1 MALGAPHRSLDRF
14 FFGSSW
20 PNFHSF
26 RWAAPVSAAGMG
38 TFDCSPLHLKR
49 FGATSLAP
57 ETLPPKPLAWETCQ
71 E

>member
-1 MALGAPHRSLDRF
+1 MALGAPHPSLDRF
-14 FFGSSW
+14 FWVVLGQTSI
-20 PNFHSF
+20 P
-26 RWAAPVSAAGMG
+26 RWVAPVSAAGMG

-57 ETLPPKPLAWETCQ
+57 ETLPPKPLAWEMCQ